1 MGEAVAGDGSRESTV
16 KLSCDGGTLSVSVS
30 LDPNTHRLT
39 SLELA
44 PTRDHRCV
52 P

>member
-1 MGEAVAGDGSRESTV
+1 MGEAVAGDGSSESTV
-16 KLSCDGGTLSVSVS
+16 KLSCESGTLSVSVS

-39 SLELA
+39 NLELA
-44 PTRDHRCV
+44 PTRDQRCV